1 MKDGRKHLYSIS
13 IYKEYMN
20 TIISLSILTLLIIGT
35 TVWLI
40 YRTLKEGYKGLDEIK
55 KNN

>member
-1 MKDGRKHLYSIS
+1 MAEN
-13 IYKEYMN
+13 IYIQLVFIKKYMN
-20 TIISLSILTLLIIGT
+20 TIVSLSILTLIIIGT